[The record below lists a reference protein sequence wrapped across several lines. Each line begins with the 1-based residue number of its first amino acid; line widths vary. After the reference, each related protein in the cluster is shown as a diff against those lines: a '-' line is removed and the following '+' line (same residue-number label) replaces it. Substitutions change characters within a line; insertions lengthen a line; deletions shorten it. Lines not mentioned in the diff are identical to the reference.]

1 MTGMVPRVSSWSIG
15 RKLALITALTSAVAL
30 GMATTYGVVSD
41 GVSFRQSLEND
52 AGTVAD
58 LVAANSTAALA
69 FLDEEAADET
79 VGALRVSAAV
89 QAAALYDTAGRRFAS
104 FARSPEL
111 APPLRFEE
119 VDGGERDGRLG
130 VVRPVVLGGEQVGS
144 VFVVSSLQPLADR
157 RARTLQAAVVVFG
170 VSIVLAMLLASV
182 LQRSVLVPIRRL
194 SDATLRVSQARDYS
208 IRIDGPSRDDEIGGL
223 TSGFNTMLA
232 ELAARDA
239 ALAEHRD
246 RLEQEVAERTRE
258 LRIEKERAEAGSRAK
273 SEFLANM
280 SHELRTPLNGV
291 IGMAELLLDSDLPRH
306 QLDHVETIRG
316 SAGTLVGIISDI
328 LDFSKIEA
336 GKMQLDPT
344 DVELE
349 PFVDEIARTVSVA
362 AHTKHLELA
371 CVCDADVPRVVRLDG
386 MRLRQVL
393 LNLLGNAVK
402 FTHQGEIVVRVRST
416 APAADGRAQVHL
428 SVADSGIGIPADR
441 QAAVF
446 EAFTQVDGST
456 SRRYGGTGL
465 GLTISGRLIGMMGGR
480 IWVDSEIGRGSTFNI
495 VVPVEAAQ
503 RTGPEAAPVRELD
516 RYRVLVV
523 DDNETS
529 RIILH
534 HMLER
539 WAADVLV
546 ADSADEALAVI
557 DAAQQDGRPVQLALV
572 DYHMPGTD
580 GLAFLR
586 EARRRGSDVPA
597 VLLLTAID
605 LPELFLDSRAL
616 GVRACL
622 IKPAR
627 RHDLLGAIRSA
638 IAVGDED
645 DAAPAPVAAPGAR
658 AAAPARI
665 LLAEDNLV
673 NQRVAVH
680 ILQRRGFTVE
690 IANNGL
696 EAVDWHARETFDLVL
711 MDVQMPEMDGLEAVA
726 AIRAREA
733 QTGRRT
739 PIVALT
745 AHAMVE
751 DRERCLAAGMD
762 AYLSKP
768 IAAASLYQV
777 IEDLLDSRKTTA

>member
-1 MTGMVPRVSSWSIG
+1 MTEMVSRVRSCSIG
-15 RKLALITALTSAVAL
+15 QKLTLITALTSAVAL
-30 GMATTYGVVSD
+30 GMATAYGVVSD
-41 GVSFRQSLEND
+41 GVSFRQTLEND
-52 AGTVAD
+52 VDTVAD
-58 LVAANSTAALA
+58 MVAANSTAALA
-69 FLDEEAADET
+69 FYDEAAAQET
-79 VGALRVSAAV
+79 VGSLRVSATIE
-89 QAAALYDTAGRRFAS
+89 AAALYDTGGVRFAY
-104 FARSPEL
+104 FARSQAVKPPPRLEL
-111 APPLRFEE
+111 AK
-119 VDGGERDGRLG
+119 VGERGGRLG

-144 VFVVSSLQPLADR
+144 VFVVSSLRPLEDR
-157 RARTLQAAVVVFG
+157 RWRTLRAAAVVFALTT
-170 VSIVLAMLLASV
+170 VLAVLLSSV
-182 LQRSVLVPIRRL
+182 LQRSVLGSIRRL
-194 SDATLRVSQARDYS
+194 SEATLRVSQARDYS
-208 IRIDGPSRDDEIGGL
+208 VRIDGPARDDEIGRL
-223 TSGFNTMLA
+223 TTGFNTMLA
-232 ELAARDA
+232 EIGERDN
-239 ALAEHRD
+239 ALARHRD
-246 RLEQEVAERTRE
+246 SLEQEVAERTRE

-291 IGMAELLLDSDLPRH
+291 IGMAELLLDSDLTRH
-306 QLDHVETIRG
+306 QLDHVDTIRS

-344 DVELE
+344 DIEIE
-349 PFVDEIARTVSVA
+349 PFVDDVVRSVSVA
-362 AHTKHLELA
+362 AHDKSLELSCA
-371 CVCDADVPRVVRLDG
+371 CIVDVPPAVRIDA

-402 FTHQGEIVVRVRST
+402 FTHRGEIVVRVRG
-416 APAADGRAQVHL
+416 AGAGADGRPQIHL

-480 IWVDSEIGRGSTFNI
+480 IWVESEMGRGSTFHI
-495 VVPVEAAQ
+495 VVPVDPVE
-503 RTGPEAAPVRELD
+503 RPVAPAPAVGDLD
-516 RYRVLVV
+516 GYRVMVV
-523 DDNETS
+523 DDNATN
-529 RIILH
+529 RTILE

-539 WAADVLV
+539 WSSEVLLAGNAGEALV
-546 ADSADEALAVI
+546 VMDQAQADE
-557 DAAQQDGRPVQLALV
+557 RPVQLVVL
-572 DYHMPGTD
+572 DYHMPGMD

-586 EARRRGSDVPA
+586 EVQRRGGEIPA
-597 VLLLTAID
+597 VLLLTSVD
-605 LPELFLDSRAL
+605 LPELFLESRAL

-627 RHDLLGAIRSA
+627 RADLLSALRAA
-638 IAVGDED
+638 IAGDDRRE
-645 DAAPAPVAAPGAR
+645 AVAPAAAVEP
-658 AAAPARI
+658 AAVTARI

-673 NQRVAVH
+673 NQRVAMH
-680 ILQRRGFTVE
+680 MLQRRGFTVE

-696 EAVDWHARETFDLVL
+696 EAVALHAREPFDLVL
-711 MDVQMPEMDGLEAVA
+711 MDVQMPEMDGIEAVA
-726 AIRAREA
+726 TIRAREQ
-733 QTGRRT
+733 QTGLHT

-745 AHAMVE
+745 AHAMTE

-777 IEDLLDSRKTTA
+777 IDRLLETQETPA